1 MNAAGAAIDRRA
13 IAVQRTRLFPDEYNA
28 DGDRVPGYST
38 VGPILA
44 VVQPASGR
52 QIMDLPEGVRAEAR
66 WLAWSRADLQL
77 DDVIEHAGRTYR
89 VVYLWPRSEGDFY
102 RAAMGEQA
110 P

>member
-13 IAVQRTRLFPDEYNA
+13 IEVQHTRLYPGEYNA

-38 VGPILA
+38 VGLILA

-52 QIMDLPEGVRAEAR
+52 HLMDLPEGIRAEAR
-66 WLAWSRADLQL
+66 WLAWSRAELRL

-89 VVYLWPRSEGDFY
+89 VLYLWPRAEGEFY